1 MREIIY
7 WRGEG
12 WYASRQEG
20 AYENAAIITAW
31 VGGDP
36 DEQPE
41 NTGMG
46 TPRWYDSVEEIQE
59 TNPDAQF
66 E

>member
-1 MREIIY
+1 MRHIIY

-20 AYENAAIITAW
+20 AYENTAIITAW
-31 VGGDP
+31 VGGVQ
-36 DEQPE
+36 EWQPE
-41 NTGMG
+41 NTSAG
-46 TPRWYDSVEEIQE
+46 TPRWYESLEEMKE
-59 TNPDAQF
+59 ANPDASI